1 MKFTTLKKIH
11 ELLMVDVAA
20 LTSTRDQVKKKLED
34 ADEKDIKRL
43 ESEERRAYIEL
54 TAARERLHEFEEA
67 EWGEIR

>member
-43 ESEERRAYIEL
+43 ESEERRVYIEL
-54 TAARERLHEFEEA
+54 TAARERLHEFEET